1 MKNVHLK
8 DFVKAKGVLTLLC
21 MLLMSMAAF
30 AQTKSIAGKVTDTNG
45 RALPGVTVVAKGTTI
60 GTITDSDGN
69 YKLTAPL
76 GVENLLFSFVG
87 MKTKE
92 VAIAGKL
99 QISVS
104 LEADAIGLDEVVA
117 VGYGVQK
124 KSDVTGSLA
133 RVSADDLVEMPVKDA
148 LQGMQG
154 KAAGVYINNSQRPG
168 EVGSIQIRGQR
179 SITASSSP
187 LYVVDGMIQ
196 QSGGIENI
204 NPNDIES
211 IDVLKDAS
219 ATAVYGS
226 RGANGVVLVT
236 TKSGKSGKVTV
247 NYSGS
252 ATVSTMHDVLDIMG
266 TAEWLDYDRAGR
278 INAGTYG
285 SDVPTYAGDL
295 AAYGAAPFASFANI
309 ASGWTENNTVWNP
322 TKVGQYN
329 WSEHGKQTGIAQDHS
344 LSVSGGNEKFKGYA
358 SFGYFNQEGTVV
370 GQEFTRYTSKL
381 SFEATSNWFTMGAN
395 ANVSLENQDYG
406 YSFSAGVTG
415 AGDYYSALRGMIPW
429 TVPYD
434 ENGEFIREPY
444 ITSTTVNPM
453 NELQYTTNLRETFR
467 LSGSLYSQVDFGKI
481 WNPLDGLSYRI
492 QFGPEYRNYM
502 NGTFADARGVNGS
515 GNNVARRRE
524 YRRIAWTLDNMIMYN
539 KTLNE
544 VHNLG
549 FTLLQSAQAYHGDG
563 SDIRAYVATPDEL
576 WYNLSSGGN
585 IQSAGSNLTETQMSS
600 YMIRGNYSY
609 ADKYLLTA
617 SVRWDGASQLA
628 DGNKWASFPSL
639 ALGWRM
645 DQEDFMQNVRWVDQF
660 KLRFGYGQTGNAAV
674 GAYST
679 KGATSGVYG
688 HFGSGSELGLVPT
701 DPTGRN
707 QPSMANKD
715 LGWERTT
722 QLNYGVDY
730 SVLNRRVSGSVDF
743 YTTNTTD
750 LLLTTTIPGISGY
763 TSTISNAG
771 ETKGWGVELQL
782 NTTNIQKKDFQWSTN
797 LTWSR
802 NENEVVKLAN
812 NAERTTLSNGNF
824 EASTIL
830 VGENINIWYDYV
842 FDGIWGSNE
851 VAEAA
856 KYGAEPGMIRVK
868 DLNGDGVI
876 DANNDRAVIG
886 RKVPKWNG
894 GMTNTFTYKNWNLSF
909 FIYGSY
915 GGLTP
920 KGNMMR
926 AGYDYWVAGVS
937 EGARNPMP
945 GISNGD
951 YETSNRYA
959 DASYLK
965 MRNINLGYSFVNDQL
980 KRMGIESLKLYAQV
994 INPFTIYSGVSYLDP
1009 DLRDYNTNST
1019 GTSFNGSPITIRSY
1033 VFGVRASF

>member
-1 MKNVHLK
+1 MKKVHLK
-8 DFVKAKGVLTLLC
+8 NFGRSRRRLPLIRVLATFASFAHTKNITGV
-21 MLLMSMAAF
+21 
-30 AQTKSIAGKVTDTNG
+30 VTDNEG
-45 RALPGVTVVAKGTTI
+45 QPLPGVTVVVKGTTI
-60 GTITDSDGN
+60 GVITDINGRYTLDVPADAQS
-69 YKLTAPL
+69 LSI
-76 GVENLLFSFVG
+76 SFVG
-87 MKTKE
+87 MKTQE
-92 VAIAGKL
+92 LAINDRS
-99 QISVS
+99 QINVS
-104 LEADAIGLDEVVA
+104 LEEDAVGLDEVVV
-117 VGYGVQK
+117 VGYGVQR

-133 RVSADDLVEMPVKDA
+133 RVSAEDLVEMPVKDA

-211 IDVLKDAS
+211 IDILKDAS
-219 ATAVYGS
+219 ATAIYGS

-236 TKSGKSGKVTV
+236 TKLGTGGKVTV

-252 ATVSTMHDVLDIMG
+252 ATISTMHDVLEIMG
-266 TAEWLDYDRAGR
+266 TVEWLDYDRAGR

-295 AAYGAAPFASFANI
+295 AAYGAAPAASFANI
-309 ASGWTENNTVWNP
+309 ASGWTENNTVWDSS
-322 TKVGQYN
+322 KAGQYN
-329 WSEHGKQTGIAQDHS
+329 WAEHGKQTGIAQDHS

-358 SFGYFNQEGTVV
+358 SFGYFDQKGTVI

-381 SFEATSNWFTMGAN
+381 SFEVISDWFTMGAN
-395 ANVSLENQDYG
+395 ANVSMEDQDYG

-415 AGDYYSALRGMIPW
+415 AGDYYSALRNMVPW
-429 TVPYD
+429 TMPYD
-434 ENGEFIREPY
+434 ENGDFIREPY
-444 ITSTTVNPM
+444 IVSTTVNPM
-453 NELQYTTNLRETFR
+453 NELQYTTNIREIFR
-467 LSGSLYSQVDFGKI
+467 LSGNVYSQIDFGKM
-481 WNPLDGLSYRI
+481 WSPLSGLSYRI
-492 QFGPEYRNYM
+492 QFGPEHRNYM
-502 NGTFADARGVNGS
+502 NGTFADARGVNGA
-515 GNNVARRRE
+515 GNNVAQRRE
-524 YRRIAWTLDNMIMYN
+524 DRRIAWTLDNMLMYK
-539 KTLNE
+539 KTLNQ

-549 FTLLQSAQAYHGDG
+549 FTLLQSAQKYHHDG
-563 SDIRAYVATPDEL
+563 SNIRAYVATSDEL
-576 WYNLSSGGN
+576 WYNLSSGGD
-585 IQSAGSNLTETQMSS
+585 IQSAGTNLTETQMAS
-600 YMIRGNYSY
+600 YMMRGNYSF

-617 SVRWDGASQLA
+617 SIRWDGASQLA
-628 DGNKWASFPSL
+628 EGNKWASFPSL

-645 DQEDFMQNVRWVDQF
+645 EQEDFMQNANWIDQL

-679 KGATSGVYG
+679 KGATSNVYG
-688 HFGSGSELGLVPT
+688 HFASGSELGLVPT
-701 DPTGRN
+701 DPTGKN
-707 QPSMANKD
+707 QPSMANKK

-722 QLNYGVDY
+722 QLNYGIDY
-730 SVLNRRVSGSVDF
+730 AILNQRMSGALDF
-743 YTTNTTD
+743 YTTNTKD
-750 LLLTTTIPGISGY
+750 LLLTTTIPGVSGY
-763 TSTISNAG
+763 TSTTSNAG

-782 NTTNIQKKDFQWSTN
+782 NTVNIKNKDFQWSTN

-812 NAERTTLSNGNF
+812 GANMTTLSNGNF

-830 VGENINIWYDYV
+830 VGENINIWYDYE
-842 FDGIWGSNE
+842 FDGIWGSHE

-856 KYGAEPGMIRVK
+856 KYGAVPGMIRVK
-868 DLNGDGVI
+868 DLNRDDAI

-894 GMTNTFTYKNWNLSF
+894 GMTNAFTYKNWDLSF

-920 KGNMMR
+920 RGNMMR
-926 AGYDYWVAGVS
+926 AGYDYWIAGVN
-937 EGARNPMP
+937 EGAENPMP

-951 YETSNRYA
+951 FSRSNRYA

-965 MRNINLGYSFVNDQL
+965 MRNINLGYTFFNSQL
-980 KRMGIESLKLYAQV
+980 EKIGIGSLKLYAQA
-994 INPFTIYSGVSYLDP
+994 INPFTLYSGVSYLDP
-1009 DLRDYNTNST
+1009 DLRDYDTNST

-1033 VFGVRASF
+1033 VFGIRASF

>member
-1 MKNVHLK
+1 I
-8 DFVKAKGVLTLLC
+8 
-21 MLLMSMAAF
+21 S
-30 AQTKSIAGKVTDTNG
+30 GKVTDSNG
-45 RALPGVTVVAKGTTI
+45 QPLPGVTVVEKGSTN
-60 GTITDSDGN
+60 GTITDVDGK
-69 YKLTAPL
+69 YILVVSSEAKSLT
-76 GVENLLFSFVG
+76 FSFVG
-87 MKTKE
+87 MKTE
-92 VAIAGKL
+92 ELAIAGKK
-99 QISVS
+99 S
-104 LEADAIGLDEVVA
+104 LNIALKEDAIGLDEVVA

-124 KSDVTGSLA
+124 KSDVTGALSS
-133 RVSADDLVEMPVKDA
+133 VSAKDLVEMPVKDA

-168 EVGSIQIRGQR
+168 AVGSIQIRGTR
-179 SITASSSP
+179 SITASNSP
-187 LYVVDGMIQ
+187 LYVVDGMII

-236 TKSGKSGKVTV
+236 TKSGKAGKVTV
-247 NYSGS
+247 SYSGS
-252 ATVSTMHDVLDIMG
+252 ATISTMHDVMEMMG

-285 SDVPTYAGDL
+285 SDVPSYAGDL
-295 AAYGAAPFASFANI
+295 AAYGAAPSASFANI
-309 ASGWTENNTVWNP
+309 ASGWIENNTVWDSS
-322 TKVGQYN
+322 KAGQYD

-344 LSVSGGNEKFKGYA
+344 LSISGGNDKFKGYA
-358 SFGYFNQEGTVV
+358 SFGYFNQKGAVI

-395 ANVSLENQDYG
+395 ANVSMEDQDYG

-415 AGDYYSALRGMIPW
+415 AGDYYSALRNMAPW

-444 ITSTTVNPM
+444 IVSTTVNPM
-453 NELQYTTNLRETFR
+453 NELQYTTNIRETFR
-467 LSGSLYSQVDFGKI
+467 LSGSLYSEVNFGKI
-481 WNPLDGLSYRI
+481 WQQLDGLKYRV

-502 NGTFADARGVNGS
+502 NGTFADERGVNGG

-524 YRRIAWTLDNMIMYN
+524 DRRIAWTIDNMLMYN
-539 KTLNE
+539 KTLFE

-549 FTLLQSAQAYHGDG
+549 FTLLQSAQKYHHDG
-563 SDIRAYVATPDEL
+563 SNIRAYVATSDEL

-585 IQSAGSNLTETQMSS
+585 IQSAGTSLSENQMSS
-600 YMIRGNYSY
+600 YMIRGNYSF

-645 DQEDFMQNVRWVDQF
+645 DQENFMQNANWVDQL

-679 KGATSGVYG
+679 KGAASGVYG
-688 HFGSGSELGLVPT
+688 HFGSGSELGLVTT
-701 DPTGRN
+701 DPKGKN

-715 LGWERTT
+715 LGWERTI
-722 QLNYGVDY
+722 QFNYGLDY
-730 SVLNRRVSGSVDF
+730 AALSRRVSGSFDF
-743 YTTNTTD
+743 YTTNTKD
-750 LLLTTTIPGISGY
+750 LLLTTIIPGISGY
-763 TSTISNAG
+763 TSTTSNAG

-782 NTTNIQKKDFQWSTN
+782 NTINVKTNDFEWSTN

-802 NENEVVKLAN
+802 NENEVVLLAN
-812 NAERTTLSNGNF
+812 NLDMTTVANKSDSNF

-842 FDGIWGSNE
+842 YDGIWGSDE
-851 VAEAA
+851 AAEAA
-856 KYGAEPGMIRVK
+856 KHGAVPGMIRVK
-868 DLNGDGVI
+868 DLNEDGKI

-886 RKVPKWNG
+886 NKVPKWNG
-894 GMTNTFTYKNWNLSF
+894 GITNIFTYKNLELSF

-920 KGNMMR
+920 RGNMER
-926 AGYDYWVAGVS
+926 AGYDYWIAGEN
-937 EGARNPMP
+937 EGSRNPMP

-951 YETSNRYA
+951 FSTSNRYA

-965 MRNINLGYSFVNDQL
+965 MRNVNLGYTFSNTALERV
-980 KRMGIESLKLYAQV
+980 GISSLKLYAQA
-994 INPFTIYSGVSYLDP
+994 INPFTIYSGIDYLDP
-1009 DLRDYNTNST
+1009 DLRDYNTDKT
-1019 GTSFNGSPITIRSY
+1019 GTSFNGSPVTVKSY
-1033 VFGVRASF
+1033 VFGIRASF